1 LHVHSNFVALILPD
15 LIFFVV
21 FVAAD
26 KKIYIFNSENGQC
39 LATLD
44 EGHNHG
50 VNDIIWID
58 DRIIAS
64 GSDDY
69 TLNFWDIETVNLFS
83 RD

>member
-1 LHVHSNFVALILPD
+1 
-15 LIFFVV
+15 
-21 FVAAD
+21 
-26 KKIYIFNSENGQC
+26 

-44 EGHNHG
+44 EAHNHG

-69 TLNFWDIETVNLFS
+69 TLNFWDIETVNMFS